1 MPRRSARKS
10 SMRKIG
16 QTQTAVTPDGDT
28 VYITPVEVSQ
38 HDVDWDAVH
47 RGEIVP
53 EVYKIE
59 TLTRHRHGGEHTW
72 EEEELPRRGR
82 SRTVKS
88 GRKNKSLIELNL

>member
-1 MPRRSARKS
+1 MPRRSAQKS

-16 QTQTAVTPDGDT
+16 HTQTAVTPDGDT
-28 VYITPVEVSQ
+28 VYITPVEVSSN
-38 HDVDWDAVH
+38 DVDWDAVH

-59 TLTRHRHGGEHTW
+59 TLTRHGGEHTW
-72 EEEELPRRGR
+72 VEEDLPKRGR

-88 GRKNKSLIELNL
+88 GRKNKSLLELNL